1 MIRRTVFLLFA
12 ASVLCLTSALQ
23 ADDSKVTTPN
33 AEALAAVRAADQ
45 LKAEGKFQ
53 DAVVKYQDALKID
66 KTLEPAQTGLA
77 VALLRAGK
85 PDAALDAAVAAFSAH
100 PDSAPVLAV
109 LGRVQFRRGD
119 MAEAEQAYQATL
131 QIDSKNI
138 DAYLGL
144 TRLYRAYSL
153 YARAYMALK
162 RAHDLDPKN
171 SDVQLLWLQTLP
183 RRDRLAALQA
193 YMSGPHQPSS
203 SLQHYETYLEKTH
216 DEPLHGCKV
225 AGNVDQT
232 EIKLDY
238 VHDPYPHI
246 EGLGMELKVNDRS
259 HVLLLDTGASG
270 ILISRKAANKAGLR
284 HITDIAVGGIGDEGD
299 HSGYLALADK
309 IKVGNLEFHDCIV
322 TVTDRASLADS
333 DADGLLGADV
343 FASYLVDIDLP
354 HKMMRLSPLPKRPGD
369 EEAVA
374 KLNSQDQSDEPAVD
388 AESADIT
395 PGETYH
401 PKDRYVAPDMKS
413 WTPVFRFGHMLLVPT
428 QLNAS
433 KPVLF
438 LLDTGAFQ
446 NTLSTRAARATAK
459 VDASSLGVEGESG
472 RVADVYRAEK
482 VDIQFAHFHQP
493 NTNAVTFD
501 LSNISN
507 SVGMEISGTLG
518 FNLLSMLDIRIDYR
532 DGLVDF
538 AYRDNHGVAH

>member
-1 MIRRTVFLLFA
+1 MPDV
-12 ASVLCLTSALQ
+12 CLAGGRFQSH
-23 ADDSKVTTPN
+23 N
-33 AEALAAVRAADQ
+33 AERRSPGRSQAAADQ

-77 VALLRAGK
+77 VAFASGAGARL

-193 YMSGPHQPSS
+193 YMSGPHQPSP

-369 EEAVA
+369 EEAIA

>member
-1 MIRRTVFLLFA
+1 
-12 ASVLCLTSALQ
+12 
-23 ADDSKVTTPN
+23 
-33 AEALAAVRAADQ
+33 
-45 LKAEGKFQ
+45 
-53 DAVVKYQDALKID
+53 
-66 KTLEPAQTGLA
+66 
-77 VALLRAGK
+77 
-85 PDAALDAAVAAFSAH
+85 
-100 PDSAPVLAV
+100 
-109 LGRVQFRRGD
+109 
-119 MAEAEQAYQATL
+119 
-131 QIDSKNI
+131 
-138 DAYLGL
+138 
-144 TRLYRAYSL
+144 
-153 YARAYMALK
+153 
-162 RAHDLDPKN
+162 
-171 SDVQLLWLQTLP
+171 
-183 RRDRLAALQA
+183 
-193 YMSGPHQPSS
+193 
-203 SLQHYETYLEKTH
+203 
-216 DEPLHGCKV
+216 
-225 AGNVDQT
+225 
-232 EIKLDY
+232 
-238 VHDPYPHI
+238 
-246 EGLGMELKVNDRS
+246 
-259 HVLLLDTGASG
+259 
-270 ILISRKAANKAGLR
+270 
-284 HITDIAVGGIGDEGD
+284 
-299 HSGYLALADK
+299 
-309 IKVGNLEFHDCIV
+309 
-322 TVTDRASLADS
+322 
-333 DADGLLGADV
+333 
-343 FASYLVDIDLP
+343 
-354 HKMMRLSPLPKRPGD
+354 MMRLSPLPKRPGD